1 MVKLMLVQKGFRRGF
16 ASTKLPE
23 AESDA
28 LQVAQGPLLS
38 AIPQVAITIQL
49 QDASGAQKPEKSLE
63 KLPLLSGAWP
73 TAVSEVLTC
82 RFLELKARSCIFIQ
96 WHSKAAV

>member
-16 ASTKLPE
+16 ASTKLPG
-23 AESDA
+23 AETDA
-28 LQVAQGPLLS
+28 LQVAQGPFLS

-49 QDASGAQKPEKSLE
+49 QDASGAEKSLE

-82 RFLELKARSCIFIQ
+82 RCLELKARSCIFIQ
-96 WHSKAAV
+96 WDSKAAV

>member
-16 ASTKLPE
+16 ASTKLPG
-23 AESDA
+23 AETDA
-28 LQVAQGPLLS
+28 LQVAQGPFLS

-49 QDASGAQKPEKSLE
+49 QDASGAEKSLE
-63 KLPLLSGAWP
+63 KLPLLPGAWP

-82 RFLELKARSCIFIQ
+82 RCLELKARSCIFIQ
-96 WHSKAAV
+96 WDSKAAV